1 VHASPLRLVCVFLYG
16 SRQFLDWSAIIF
28 SNLLARLRKVNGS
41 AATIEA
47 YAIRMHKKRIGAVAI
62 YSAFLRFWENTRG
75 DRREISR
82 QVGAKEQQRGSED
95 FSLLQPKKFSTS
107 GEEIRGFI
115 GITGVMA
122 WPPADMNKPLGYPW
136 PVRNSR
142 VVSQPGNG
150 DKGPIPSGQDA
161 CRRKLRP

>member
-47 YAIRMHKKRIGAVAI
+47 YAIRMHKKRIGAGAI
-62 YSAFLRFWENTRG
+62 YSAFLRFWENTRATGVKFHARLVQKNNRG
-75 DRREISR
+75 DQKTFRFCSAENTPHP
-82 QVGAKEQQRGSED
+82 AKE
-95 FSLLQPKKFSTS
+95 FLA
-107 GEEIRGFI
+107 FI
-115 GITGVMA
+115 GTTGVTK
-122 WPPADMNKPLGYPW
+122 WPASGDGQTAGISW

-150 DKGPIPSGQDA
+150 DKEPIPSGQDA